1 MDKLVMDKIVTC
13 QVIFFCWKLHYHLQT
28 TQLVSTYITPQMIIS
43 VYKEKAPSSFRTQG
57 FRKMAATYSP
67 AGVQYHRRSRA

>member
-28 TQLVSTYITPQMIIS
+28 TQLVSTYITPQMMIS
-43 VYKEKAPSSFRTQG
+43 IYKEKAPSSF
-57 FRKMAATYSP
+57 
-67 AGVQYHRRSRA
+67 